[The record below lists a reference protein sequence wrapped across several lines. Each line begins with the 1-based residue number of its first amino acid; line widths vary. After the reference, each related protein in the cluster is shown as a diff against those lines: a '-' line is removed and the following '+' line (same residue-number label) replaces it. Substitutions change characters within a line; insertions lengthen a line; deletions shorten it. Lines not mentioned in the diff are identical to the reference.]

1 MDFPANIQEVPWLDQ
16 TPATDERQVGMRLF
30 RAWAAPGTL
39 DSDAKEEA
47 FAIHAPAEDG
57 KKALDLAMALEIS
70 PNLTLRYQ
78 KNIKFW
84 GQTVLESKIEIDV
97 VNPVEL
103 DTTVTRSF
111 ERHDEL
117 FSVSGQEIVVDLAF
131 EVLLPTVRA
140 ISGEMIAFA
149 STMLQAK
156 ERK

>member
-1 MDFPANIQEVPWLDQ
+1 MDFPANLQEVPWLDQ
-16 TPATDERQVGMRLF
+16 APEEKERQTGLRLF
-30 RAWAAPGTL
+30 RAWAAPGTM
-39 DSDAKEEA
+39 DQSATEEA

-70 PNLTLRYQ
+70 PNLTVRYQ

-84 GQTVLESKIEIDV
+84 GQTVLESKVDIDA
-97 VNPVEL
+97 VNPIEL
-103 DTTVTRSF
+103 DCTFTLSF
-111 ERHDEL
+111 ESGDEL
-117 FSVSGQEIVVDLAF
+117 FSVSGDKTVSELAF

-140 ISGEMIAFA
+140 VSMEMIAFA